1 MNKIFLIGL
10 LTLFLYPL
18 SADGVS
24 VNYSFV
30 VLPLFFLLT
39 GRPLRKPPLLFLIL
53 IGWYAI
59 VFVIAALYQYDL
71 HVEGFRRIAS
81 FMVFMSMFSYAI
93 IRLDSDLV
101 EAFKGAVILI
111 SIIMSVASVF
121 LFLSLGGSALGFQA
135 KDVVGTQRF
144 GFIYIL
150 ALWILYFFAP
160 SGGYGTLFRYGSI
173 VLILVGLLLTFSRT
187 SVVALGGTIG
197 LFALGRSVQW
207 LRAPT
212 LKRTTTGVAAVVG
225 AAVLAVIILTAFPLT
240 YDFFES
246 RIVEFAMDPG
256 AVSEDLEEEGSA
268 GTRLAILRRV
278 IDYVAS
284 NPVTGSGYL
293 GVWTLFQGFAGSA
306 HNQYA
311 DVLFRTG
318 VVGFTAYCFLLFL
331 IGLYLR
337 RRDRG
342 LFWGFLGIVF
352 YGVFHETFKE
362 SQGAFVLTFLLGMTA
377 QAPRAVVRKI
387 PAAAR
392 HDEVSV
398 SAGGALPMQT

>member
-1 MNKIFLIGL
+1 
-10 LTLFLYPL
+10 
-18 SADGVS
+18 
-24 VNYSFV
+24 
-30 VLPLFFLLT
+30 
-39 GRPLRKPPLLFLIL
+39 
-53 IGWYAI
+53 
-59 VFVIAALYQYDL
+59 
-71 HVEGFRRIAS
+71 
-81 FMVFMSMFSYAI
+81 
-93 IRLDSDLV
+93 
-101 EAFKGAVILI
+101 
-111 SIIMSVASVF
+111 
-121 LFLSLGGSALGFQA
+121 
-135 KDVVGTQRF
+135 
-144 GFIYIL
+144 
-150 ALWILYFFAP
+150 
-160 SGGYGTLFRYGSI
+160 
-173 VLILVGLLLTFSRT
+173 
-187 SVVALGGTIG
+187 
-197 LFALGRSVQW
+197 
-207 LRAPT
+207 
-212 LKRTTTGVAAVVG
+212 
-225 AAVLAVIILTAFPLT
+225 
-240 YDFFES
+240 
-246 RIVEFAMDPG
+246 
-256 AVSEDLEEEGSA
+256 
-268 GTRLAILRRV
+268 
-278 IDYVAS
+278 
-284 NPVTGSGYL
+284 VTGSGYL